1 MEDHVDPRHRIWL
14 YAFSALVL
22 LFLVVPTLIVVPMSF
37 SSSNALTFPPP
48 GWSLRWY
55 EAFFTGEKWQL
66 ATGISLRM
74 AFGAMV
80 LATVLGTMAA
90 YALHVRRH
98 SLGGAIYGALVLP
111 LMVPSILIAIGTFF
125 AYATLNLLNTVT
137 GLVLVNTVLAIPFV
151 LVTVSAGLQSYDMN
165 QEMVA
170 RSLGASRLTAFLT
183 VTLPQIKFSV
193 ISAALLAFIVAFDE
207 VVISV
212 FISGG
217 ENSTLTRVMFSS
229 LRDEVDPT
237 IAAVSTILLVLATV
251 PPVILQFV
259 TEYRKARR
267 VP

>member
-170 RSLGASRLTAFLT
+170 RSLGASRSEAFRK
-183 VTLPQIKFSV
+183 VVLPLSMPGILAGSLV
-193 ISAALLAFIVAFDE
+193 AALAGAALLLGAPSVADHGEDE
-207 VVISV
+207 
-212 FISGG
+212 
-217 ENSTLTRVMFSS
+217 
-229 LRDEVDPT
+229 
-237 IAAVSTILLVLATV
+237 
-251 PPVILQFV
+251 
-259 TEYRKARR
+259 
-267 VP
+267 